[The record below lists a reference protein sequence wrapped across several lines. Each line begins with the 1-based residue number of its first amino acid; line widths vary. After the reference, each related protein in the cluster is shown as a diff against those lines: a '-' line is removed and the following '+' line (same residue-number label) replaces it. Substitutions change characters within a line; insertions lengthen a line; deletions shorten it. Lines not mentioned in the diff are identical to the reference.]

1 MNQEDEI
8 MKNIL
13 LVILALCAIG
23 LLAMSKTA
31 HNITKSESI
40 TEDTM
45 DGVDN
50 LTLNI
55 QNRNGA
61 IKLVGWDKDYL
72 HYTIT
77 KRSNWGKDELDLVD
91 IHVSK
96 NQNSVDFRVE
106 KKEKRARVSI
116 EIVCQ
121 VPANLITGAVRTSN
135 GSISVEGCN
144 GTSELSTSNG
154 SITCTSHNGTVEA
167 STSNGSIR
175 LSHLAA
181 ARASTSNGKIVITD
195 VPNVLT
201 AKTSNGSIYAE
212 VSSISQDTSFRT
224 SNGSITLAISETIDA
239 DISAHTSNS
248 RISIDD
254 LDVRVQSLSRNSFKG
269 SVGSGGPIIT
279 ASTSN
284 GKIKLRALS
293 QSEKLY

>member
-1 MNQEDEI
+1 

-13 LVILALCAIG
+13 LIILALCAIG
-23 LLAMSKTA
+23 LLAMSSTT
-31 HNITKSESI
+31 HSTTKSESV
-40 TEDTM
+40 TEETM

-55 QNRNGA
+55 QNRNGS
-61 IKLVGWDKDYL
+61 IKLVGWDKNYL

-77 KRSNWGKDELDLVD
+77 KRSNWGEDELDLVD
-91 IHVSK
+91 VKVSK
-96 NQNSVDFRVE
+96 NQHSVDFSVE
-106 KKEKRARVSI
+106 KKENTARVSVEI
-116 EIVCQ
+116 ECR
-121 VPANLITGAVRTSN
+121 VPANLITGALRTSN

-144 GTSELSTSNG
+144 GESKLSTSNG
-154 SITCTSHNGTVEA
+154 SITCTNHDGTVEA
-167 STSNGSIR
+167 STSNGSIK
-175 LSHLAA
+175 LAHLAA
-181 ARASTSNGKIVITD
+181 AKAITSNGKIVITD
-195 VPNVLT
+195 VPLVLQ

-212 VSSISQDTSFRT
+212 VASISQDTTFRT

-248 RISIDD
+248 KISIDD
-254 LDVRVQSLSRNSFKG
+254 LDVRVQSLSRSSFKG

-279 ASTSN
+279 ANTSN

>member
-135 GSISVEGCN
+135 GSIS
-144 GTSELSTSNG
+144 NG

-248 RISIDD
+248 KISIDD